1 MNLSRFY
8 TLGTFLL
15 SLCMPVTMQL
25 YAAEAQSADR
35 ATQVQETEKFVSELG
50 NKIIQILVHKETPL
64 AQRKENFRQVLHDN
78 FDMGSIGKF
87 VIARYWRVL
96 GDKQQ
101 DYLKLFEDA
110 VVENYASQFDNYQ
123 NEKLQVKSSTES
135 QDSGIVVKSIIV
147 RPNKGQPLKVDWKI
161 FKTKRGFKVVDI
173 IVDSVSMSITLR
185 NEYTSVYS
193 ERGGADGLLRY
204 LKDKAAGNAA
214 PQTTEVVDKNP
225 AQ

>member
-8 TLGTFLL
+8 ITCKFALVLAM
-15 SLCMPVTMQL
+15 CMSMSMTKL
-25 YAAEAQSADR
+25 YANDAQKSAE
-35 ATQVQETEKFVSELG
+35 TGETEKFVSELG
-50 NKIIQILVHKETPL
+50 NKIIQILVRKETPM

-87 VIARYWRVL
+87 VIARYWRAL

-161 FKTKRGFKVVDI
+161 FKTKRGLKVVDI

-193 ERGGADGLLRY
+193 ERGGADGLLKY

-214 PQTTEVVDKNP
+214 PQTTEVADKVP
-225 AQ
+225 AA